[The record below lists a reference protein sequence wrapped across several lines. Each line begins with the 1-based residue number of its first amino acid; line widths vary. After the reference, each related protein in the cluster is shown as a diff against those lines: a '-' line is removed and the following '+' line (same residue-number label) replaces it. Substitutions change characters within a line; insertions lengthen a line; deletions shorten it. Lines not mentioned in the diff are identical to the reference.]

1 MKGLPVYYSHLDIN
15 GANSVNNMIDKLL
28 DRGISITAMDI
39 QKAVSDIDSIKNI
52 SEKLG
57 LSEEVVYEIKGNF
70 R

>member
-1 MKGLPVYYSHLDIN
+1 MNKITKEQLYYQ
-15 GANSVNNMIDKLL
+15 VNNMIDKLL

-57 LSEEVVYEIKGNF
+57 LSEEIVYEIKGNF